1 MTNSALL
8 IGDVTLSDSAEHMT
22 LVQVTDTH
30 LTGDSDGTLLGMNTE
45 RSARQVIDAALAS
58 QQPDCVLVTGD
69 IAADGQA
76 AAYEQL
82 NGFFNHRV
90 PTLWLPGNHDDVRAQ
105 KDAYR
110 DHLKRRIVG
119 RHWDVLMLETQV
131 VGKVGGY
138 FSSAELDALQRAVA
152 DAAAGDKSL
161 LIATHHPLRALQSAW
176 LDEQAVSNASAALTI
191 MQTLSDR
198 VVVVSGHVHQES
210 DAVVQGVRML
220 TTPST
225 CIQFAPQSHDFAL
238 DDKQPGYRRIV
249 LQPNGQIETQV
260 IRICDE
266 ENRPLSGS
274 SGYH

>member
-30 LTGDSDGTLLGMNTE
+30 LTGDSAGTLLGMNTE

-131 VGKVGGY
+131 AGKVGGY

-161 LIATHHPLRALQSAW
+161 LIATHHPLRALQSTW

-191 MQTLSDR
+191 MQALSDR

>member
-82 NGFFNHRV
+82 NGFFNHRA

-105 KDAYR
+105 KGAYR

-131 VGKVGGY
+131 TGKVGGH
-138 FSSAELDALQRAVA
+138 FSSAELEALQRAVA

-161 LIATHHPLRALQSAW
+161 LIATHHPLRALQSTW

-191 MQTLSDR
+191 MQALSDR

-266 ENRPLSGS
+266 ENRPLLGS

>member
-8 IGDVTLSDSAEHMT
+8 IGDVTLSDSPEHMT

-58 QQPDCVLVTGD
+58 QHPDCVLVTGD

-105 KDAYR
+105 KGAYR

-131 VGKVGGY
+131 AGKVGGY
-138 FSSAELDALQRAVA
+138 FSSAELEALRRAVA

-161 LIATHHPLRALQSAW
+161 LIATHHPLRALQSTW

-191 MQTLSDR
+191 MQALSDR

>member
-8 IGDVTLSDSAEHMT
+8 IGDVTLSNSAEQLT

-45 RSARQVIDAALAS
+45 RSARQVIEAALAS

-76 AAYEQL
+76 AAYEHL

-105 KDAYR
+105 KGAYR

-131 VGKVGGY
+131 AGKVGGY
-138 FSSAELDALQRAVA
+138 FSSAELEALQCAVA

-161 LIATHHPLRALQSAW
+161 LIATHHPLRALQSTW
-176 LDEQAVSNASAALTI
+176 LDEQAVSNASAALTL

-225 CIQFAPQSHDFAL
+225 CIQFAPGSHDFAL

>member
-8 IGDVTLSDSAEHMT
+8 IGDVTLSDSPEHMT

-82 NGFFNHRV
+82 NGFFNRRV

-138 FSSAELDALQRAVA
+138 FSSAELDALQRAVV

-161 LIATHHPLRALQSAW
+161 LIATHHPLRALQSTW

-191 MQTLSDR
+191 MQALSDR

>member
-131 VGKVGGY
+131 AGKVGGY

-161 LIATHHPLRALQSAW
+161 LIATHHPLRALQSTW

>member
-8 IGDVTLSDSAEHMT
+8 IGDVTLSDSPEHMT

-90 PTLWLPGNHDDVRAQ
+90 PTLWLPGNHDDVREQ

-131 VGKVGGY
+131 AGKVGGY

-161 LIATHHPLRALQSAW
+161 LIATHHPLRALQSTW

-191 MQTLSDR
+191 MQALSDR

>member
-30 LTGDSDGTLLGMNTE
+30 LTGDSAGTLLGMNTE

-105 KDAYR
+105 KGAYR

-131 VGKVGGY
+131 AGKVGGY

-191 MQTLSDR
+191 MQALSDR

>member
-8 IGDVTLSDSAEHMT
+8 IGDVMLSDSPEHMT

-105 KDAYR
+105 KGAYR

-131 VGKVGGY
+131 AGKVGGY

-161 LIATHHPLRALQSAW
+161 LIATHHPLRALQSTW

-191 MQTLSDR
+191 MQALSDR

>member
-8 IGDVTLSDSAEHMT
+8 IGDVTLSDSPEHMT

-58 QQPDCVLVTGD
+58 QHPDCVLVTGD

-105 KDAYR
+105 KGAYR

-131 VGKVGGY
+131 AGKVGGY
-138 FSSAELDALQRAVA
+138 FSSAELEALQRAVA

-161 LIATHHPLRALQSAW
+161 LIATHHPLRALQSTW
-176 LDEQAVSNASAALTI
+176 LDEQAVSNASAALII
-191 MQTLSDR
+191 MQALSDR

>member
-8 IGDVTLSDSAEHMT
+8 IGDVTLSNSAEQLT

-45 RSARQVIDAALAS
+45 RSARQVIEAALAS

-105 KDAYR
+105 KGAYR

-131 VGKVGGY
+131 AGKVGGY
-138 FSSAELDALQRAVA
+138 FSSAELEALQCAVA

-161 LIATHHPLRALQSAW
+161 LIATHHPLRALQSTW
-176 LDEQAVSNASAALTI
+176 LDEQAVSNASAALTL

-225 CIQFAPQSHDFAL
+225 CIQFAPGSHDFAL

-249 LQPNGQIETQV
+249 LQPSGHIETQV

>member
-8 IGDVTLSDSAEHMT
+8 IGDVTLSDSPEHMT

-58 QQPDCVLVTGD
+58 QHPDCVLVTGD

-105 KDAYR
+105 KGAYR

-119 RHWDVLMLETQV
+119 RHWDVLMLETQLA
-131 VGKVGGY
+131 GKVGGY
-138 FSSAELDALQRAVA
+138 FSSAELEALQRAVA
-152 DAAAGDKSL
+152 DATAGDKSL
-161 LIATHHPLRALQSAW
+161 LIATHHPLRALQSTW
-176 LDEQAVSNASAALTI
+176 LDEQAVSNASAALII
-191 MQTLSDR
+191 MQALSDR

>member
-105 KDAYR
+105 KGAYR

-131 VGKVGGY
+131 AGKVGGY

-191 MQTLSDR
+191 MQALSDR

>member
-30 LTGDSDGTLLGMNTE
+30 LTGDSAGTLLGMNTE

-105 KDAYR
+105 KGAYR

-131 VGKVGGY
+131 AGKVGGY

-161 LIATHHPLRALQSAW
+161 LIATHHPLRALQSTW

-191 MQTLSDR
+191 MQALSDR

>member
-1 MTNSALL
+1 MTGSALL
-8 IGDVTLSDSAEHMT
+8 IGDVTLGDSAEHMT

-105 KDAYR
+105 KGAYR

-131 VGKVGGY
+131 AGKVGGY

-161 LIATHHPLRALQSAW
+161 LIATHHPLRALQSTW

-191 MQTLSDR
+191 MQALSDR

>member
-8 IGDVTLSDSAEHMT
+8 IGDVTLSDSAEQLT

-105 KDAYR
+105 QGAYR
-110 DHLKRRIVG
+110 EHLKRRIVG

-138 FSSAELDALQRAVA
+138 FSSTELEALQCAVA

-198 VVVVSGHVHQES
+198 VVLVSGHVHQES

-225 CIQFAPQSHDFAL
+225 CIQFAPGSHDFAL

>member
-8 IGDVTLSDSAEHMT
+8 IGDVTLSDSPEHMT

-105 KDAYR
+105 KGAYR

-131 VGKVGGY
+131 AGKVGGY
-138 FSSAELDALQRAVA
+138 FSSAELEALQRAVA

-161 LIATHHPLRALQSAW
+161 LIATHHPLRALQSTW
-176 LDEQAVSNASAALTI
+176 LDEQAVSNASAALII
-191 MQTLSDR
+191 MQALSDR

>member
-82 NGFFNHRV
+82 NGFFNYRV

-105 KDAYR
+105 KGAYR

-131 VGKVGGY
+131 TGKVGGY
-138 FSSAELDALQRAVA
+138 FFSAELEALQRAVA

-161 LIATHHPLRALQSAW
+161 LIATHHPLRALQSTW

-191 MQTLSDR
+191 MQALSDR

-238 DDKQPGYRRIV
+238 DDKQPSYRRIV

>member
-131 VGKVGGY
+131 AGKVGGY

-161 LIATHHPLRALQSAW
+161 LIATHHPLRALQSTW
-176 LDEQAVSNASAALTI
+176 LDEQAVSNASAALTS
-191 MQTLSDR
+191 MQALSDR

>member
-8 IGDVTLSDSAEHMT
+8 IGDVTLSDSPEHMT

-58 QQPDCVLVTGD
+58 QHPDCVLVTGD

-105 KDAYR
+105 KGAYR

-119 RHWDVLMLETQV
+119 RHWDVLMLETQLA
-131 VGKVGGY
+131 GKVGGY
-138 FSSAELDALQRAVA
+138 FSSAELEALQRAVA

-161 LIATHHPLRALQSAW
+161 LIATHHPLRALQSTW

-191 MQTLSDR
+191 MQALADR

>member
-8 IGDVTLSDSAEHMT
+8 IGDVTLSDSPEHMT

-131 VGKVGGY
+131 AGKVGGY
-138 FSSAELDALQRAVA
+138 FSSAELNALQRAVA

-161 LIATHHPLRALQSAW
+161 LIATHHPLRALQSTW

-191 MQTLSDR
+191 MQALSDR

>member
-8 IGDVTLSDSAEHMT
+8 IGDVTLSDSPEHMT

-161 LIATHHPLRALQSAW
+161 LIATHHPLRALQSTW

-191 MQTLSDR
+191 MQALSDR

>member
-8 IGDVTLSDSAEHMT
+8 IGDVTLSDSPEHMT

-58 QQPDCVLVTGD
+58 QHPDCVLVTGD

-161 LIATHHPLRALQSAW
+161 LIATHHPLRALQSTW

-191 MQTLSDR
+191 MQALSDR

>member
-82 NGFFNHRV
+82 KGFFNHRV
-90 PTLWLPGNHDDVRAQ
+90 PTLWLPGNHDDVAAQ

-131 VGKVGGY
+131 AGKVGGY
-138 FSSAELDALQRAVA
+138 FSSAELEALQRAVA

-161 LIATHHPLRALQSAW
+161 LIATHHPLRALQSIW

>member
-1 MTNSALL
+1 MTSNALL
-8 IGDVTLSDSAEHMT
+8 TGDVTLSDSAEHMT

-30 LTGDSDGTLLGMNTE
+30 LTGDSDGSLLGMNTE
-45 RSARQVIDAALAS
+45 RSARQVIDAALAA

-105 KDAYR
+105 QGAYR
-110 DHLKRRIVG
+110 DHLKRRIIG

-131 VGKVGGY
+131 AGEVGGY
-138 FSSAELDALQRAVA
+138 LASAELEALRRAVA
-152 DAAAGDKSL
+152 DAAAGGKSL
-161 LIATHHPLRALQSAW
+161 LIATHHPLRALESAW

-191 MQTLSDR
+191 MQTLSNR
-198 VVVVSGHVHQES
+198 VVLVSGHVHQES

-225 CIQFAPQSHDFAL
+225 CIQFAPGSHDFAL
-238 DDKQPGYRRIV
+238 DDKQPGYRRTV
-249 LQPNGQIETQV
+249 LQPIGHIETQV
-260 IRICDE
+260 ISICDE

>member
-8 IGDVTLSDSAEHMT
+8 IGDVTLSDSPEHMT

-105 KDAYR
+105 KGAYR

-131 VGKVGGY
+131 AGKVGGY

-161 LIATHHPLRALQSAW
+161 LIATHHPLRALQSTW

>member
-8 IGDVTLSDSAEHMT
+8 IGDVTLSNSAEQLT

-45 RSARQVIDAALAS
+45 RSARQVIEAALAS

-105 KDAYR
+105 KGAYR

-138 FSSAELDALQRAVA
+138 FSSAELEALQRAVA

-161 LIATHHPLRALQSAW
+161 LIATHHPLRALQSTW
-176 LDEQAVSNASAALTI
+176 LDEQAVSNASAALTL

-225 CIQFAPQSHDFAL
+225 CIQFAPGSHDFAL

>member
-105 KDAYR
+105 KGAYR

-131 VGKVGGY
+131 AGKVGGY

-161 LIATHHPLRALQSAW
+161 LIATHHPLRALQSTW
-176 LDEQAVSNASAALTI
+176 LDDQAVSNASAALTI
-191 MQTLSDR
+191 MQALSDR

>member
-105 KDAYR
+105 KGAYR

-161 LIATHHPLRALQSAW
+161 LIATHHPLRALQSTW

-191 MQTLSDR
+191 MQALSDR

>member
-8 IGDVTLSDSAEHMT
+8 IGDVTLSNSAEQLT

-45 RSARQVIDAALAS
+45 RSARQVIEAALAS

-105 KDAYR
+105 KGAYR

-131 VGKVGGY
+131 AGKVGGY
-138 FSSAELDALQRAVA
+138 FSSAELEALQCAVA

-161 LIATHHPLRALQSAW
+161 LIATHHPLRALQSTW
-176 LDEQAVSNASAALTI
+176 LDEQAVSNASAALTL

>member
-1 MTNSALL
+1 MANSALL
-8 IGDVTLSDSAEHMT
+8 IGDVTLSNSAEHMT

-45 RSARQVIDAALAS
+45 RSARQVIEAALAS
-58 QQPDCVLVTGD
+58 QEPDCVLVTGD

-76 AAYEQL
+76 GAYEQL

-90 PTLWLPGNHDDVRAQ
+90 PTLWLPGNHDDIRVQ
-105 KDAYR
+105 KDTYR
-110 DHLKRRIVG
+110 NHLKRRIVG

-131 VGKVGGY
+131 AGKVGGH
-138 FSSAELDALQRAVA
+138 FSSAELEALQRAVA

-161 LIATHHPLRALQSAW
+161 LIATHHPLRALQSTW
-176 LDEQAVSNASAALTI
+176 LDEQAVSNASAALTL
-191 MQTLSDR
+191 MQTHSDR

-225 CIQFAPQSHDFAL
+225 CIQFAPQSHNFAL